1 REGLADRGLRIWAR
15 AVGNYDLEQ
24 ARQATLELFA
34 GKGERPDAVFVAS
47 DHMAFAVMDTLRHE
61 LGLQVPEDVSVV
73 GFDNV
78 PQAEW
83 PSYRLTT
90 VEQPLGPM
98 IEATVDLLQRHLRR
112 ESASVGENVTVPGDL
127 IIRESVRRAP
137 SAQAGERRRRVTSSR
152 GA

>member
-1 REGLADRGLRIWAR
+1 M
-15 AVGNYDLEQ
+15 
-24 ARQATLELFA
+24 ATLDLFA

-61 LGLQVPEDVSVV
+61 LGLRVPEDVSVV

-78 PQAEW
+78 PQAAW

-98 IEATVDLLQRHLRR
+98 IEATVDLLQRHLRQD
-112 ESASVGENVTVPGDL
+112 AHVGGENVTVPGEL
-127 IIRESVRRAP
+127 IIRGSVRSAAVP
-137 SAQAGERRRRVTSSR
+137 SKAGERRRRITSTR
-152 GA
+152 